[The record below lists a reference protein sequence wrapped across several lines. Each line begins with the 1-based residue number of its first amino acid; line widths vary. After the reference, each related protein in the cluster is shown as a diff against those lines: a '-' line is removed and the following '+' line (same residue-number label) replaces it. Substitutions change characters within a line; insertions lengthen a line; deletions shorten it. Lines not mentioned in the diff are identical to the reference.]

1 MKERD
6 AGSGEVYFDYVCRYC
21 DSTVI
26 NIARR
31 IQANTRS
38 ARPGNVYNGRIAIAA
53 DVVEIDLYFPRPSL
67 S

>member
-1 MKERD
+1 MRDVFGARDVDVMKERD

-31 IQANTRS
+31 IQANARS
-38 ARPGNVYNGRIAIAA
+38 ARPEHR
-53 DVVEIDLYFPRPSL
+53 
-67 S
+67 